1 MTVKKIAIALLFNL
15 LMLTVA
21 QVQADDGLLAK
32 IKLNG
37 TIIFG
42 TEGTYKPYT
51 FHDVNNNLVGFD
63 VDIGHAIAA
72 KLDVKAKFV
81 EGRWDSLIAGLDS
94 KRYDAVISQVGI
106 TTERQVKYDFSQP
119 YINSKIVLIT
129 RENDNTIKGFTDL
142 KDKKSA
148 QSLNSN
154 YFQIASKYGA
164 NIIPTDGFNQ
174 SIELVLTGRAAATL
188 NDNLSFL
195 DLKKCKPDIKLKVV
209 NSSASIYTPIGI
221 LLRKNQPELV
231 TAINKALDEIKTEG
245 IYKNIYVRYFG
256 LNTSE

>member
-15 LMLTVA
+15 LMLTVV
-21 QVQADDGLLAK
+21 QVQADDGLAK
-32 IKLNG
+32 IKFNG

-42 TEGTYKPYT
+42 TEGTYTPYT

-106 TTERQVKYDFSQP
+106 TPERQAKYDFSQP
-119 YINSKIVLIT
+119 YIHSKIVLIT
-129 RENDNTIKGFTDL
+129 RDNDKTIKGFTDL

-209 NSSASIYTPIGI
+209 NSSAAIYTPIGI